1 MPYKNLDQLNCF
13 SKLKEAASLNYTE
26 PEEALFKN
34 IQKKHI
40 TSPYLSFNYSY
51 SQCNETLLTQFETW
65 LEESHLYEQ
74 FQNMIDQKIINYSE
88 NRAVSHHQYRI
99 QQSNESRDIDTLKKY
114 CKTLRDTWKT
124 ENTLHKKAIVH
135 IGIGGSESGPK
146 ACYHALKHL
155 YSDVVP
161 IYFLSNLDA
170 IALEGIIK
178 QINPKESLF
187 ILVSKSGSTL
197 ETKEN
202 YQRLAKAL
210 SSTLSPEAFEKQ
222 SILITTPN
230 SPLDQHYKKA
240 KRFYF
245 QKEVGGRF
253 SLLSPVGFV
262 SLALSFGETVV
273 DDLITGARSIDQMCI
288 QKQPLSKNIPLL
300 AACISTWQTSFLG
313 YNSHVVAPYS
323 TLLFDFSLYIHRPT
337 ATDPSF
343 APDGCDSFYVL
354 CPVPNLRAK
363 NVDWSVEGKNL
374 RDRIVASPSDTL
386 LPDLESTIVEDFWMT
401 PKEFKKDYRSAH
413 GAGFSIAPVL
423 SQSASFRYPNRDAH
437 VENLFFVGAG
447 THPGAG
453 LPGVVSSAKVVDSM
467 IPSVAKKI
475 HV

>member
-1 MPYKNLDQLNCF
+1 
-13 SKLKEAASLNYTE
+13 
-26 PEEALFKN
+26 
-34 IQKKHI
+34 
-40 TSPYLSFNYSY
+40 
-51 SQCNETLLTQFETW
+51 
-65 LEESHLYEQ
+65 
-74 FQNMIDQKIINYSE
+74 
-88 NRAVSHHQYRI
+88 
-99 QQSNESRDIDTLKKY
+99 
-114 CKTLRDTWKT
+114 
-124 ENTLHKKAIVH
+124 
-135 IGIGGSESGPK
+135 
-146 ACYHALKHL
+146 YHALKHL

-323 TLLFDFSLYIHRPT
+323 TLLFDFSLYIQQLICESLGKSSNQYEEPISYPT
-337 ATDPSF
+337 SE
-343 APDGCDSFYVL
+343 L
-354 CPVPNLRAK
+354 
-363 NVDWSVEGKNL
+363 
-374 RDRIVASPSDTL
+374 
-386 LPDLESTIVEDFWMT
+386 
-401 PKEFKKDYRSAH
+401 
-413 GAGFSIAPVL
+413 
-423 SQSASFRYPNRDAH
+423 
-437 VENLFFVGAG
+437 
-447 THPGAG
+447 
-453 LPGVVSSAKVVDSM
+453 
-467 IPSVAKKI
+467 
-475 HV
+475 